1 MFLVCMIL
9 ENLGGIKQP
18 FFFFKA
24 RTPTVTTVWGMTAEN
39 LETSAHFRANL
50 GALDEAA
57 VQVFSDWAEAN
68 CSRFVLREES
78 GARVL
83 YATRPSA
90 RSPQQHRNTLRALC
104 SRNKIQLKT
113 EAAFLH
119 LLKAGEYEDVIDQD
133 ARAQTVAPEMQ
144 KASPQTC
151 CKKELAPQISPDFD
165 RRAEEMLA
173 QLVAAGAR

>member
-1 MFLVCMIL
+1 MCDSLSRPAFAYRRASANLL
-9 ENLGGIKQP
+9 EN
-18 FFFFKA
+18 
-24 RTPTVTTVWGMTAEN
+24 MTAEN

-57 VQVFSDWAEAN
+57 VQVFSSWAEAN

-104 SRNKIQLKT
+104 SRNNIKLKT

-119 LLKAGEYEDVIDQD
+119 VLKAKECEDVINQG

-144 KASPQTC
+144 KASPHTC
-151 CKKELAPQISPDFD
+151 CRKEIARQISLDFD
-165 RRAEEMLA
+165 RKAKEMLA
-173 QLVAAGAR
+173 ELVSAGAR